1 MLACILQS
9 PVGFGPTAALPHDI
23 GWRGSH
29 GQAGMASHLLGDEER
44 DSNVQDQNEA
54 AGDCCGLA
62 LSHFRELKKTNSYK
76 WGLKIVS
83 CILLFGRV

>member
-9 PVGFGPTAALPHDI
+9 PVGFGPTAVLPHDI